1 MYLKMLLLCFKP
13 LLYHHCPICFF
24 EEVSLLVVYIEQ
36 SQSSERPS
44 FYSVI
49 VCLAYGAFT

>member
-13 LLYHHCPICFF
+13 LPYNHCPICFF
-24 EEVSLLVVYIEQ
+24 EEVCLLVMDMEQ

-49 VCLAYGAFT
+49 VSLAYGAFT

>member
-13 LLYHHCPICFF
+13 LPYNHCPICFF
-24 EEVSLLVVYIEQ
+24 EEVRLLVMDMEQ

-49 VCLAYGAFT
+49 VSLAYGAFT